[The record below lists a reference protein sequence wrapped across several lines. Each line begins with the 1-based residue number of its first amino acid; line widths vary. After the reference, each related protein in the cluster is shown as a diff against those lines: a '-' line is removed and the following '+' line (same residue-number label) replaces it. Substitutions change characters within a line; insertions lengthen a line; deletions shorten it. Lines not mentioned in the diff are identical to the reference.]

1 MTIGFMTAFPLL
13 LVMMLSM
20 ADINAVLQSPLPYA
34 EVFRQITDSK
44 AVTTIMMSWITV
56 VLFCGSF
63 LRFHGYELDGKLMA
77 SQHV

>member
-44 AVTTIMMSWITV
+44 IVTTIMMCWITII
-56 VLFCGSF
+56 LFCKS
-63 LRFHGYELDGKLMA
+63 L
-77 SQHV
+77 SQFS